1 MRIAGFPGVVGAIDG
16 THVRIISPT
25 VNEEAYVNRKGF
37 HSINVKLCLMLLT
50 RSWIL
55 CQNGQGQHID
65 SRVLSESGL
74 TGLFEQNYVRPGC
87 HLVGDSGYPLKRW
100 LFTPYRRPQGEQQLN
115 YNRYC
120 TGLNFRQ
127 YFTLV
132 LCFWYY
138 ITPVL
143 FNKCMLDFFL

>member
-37 HSINVKLCLMLLT
+37 HSINVQVVFDAAYK
-50 RSWIL
+50 IL
-55 CQNGQGQHID
+55 DLVPKWPGSTHD

-100 LFTPYRRPQGEQQLN
+100 LFTLTEDHKVN
-115 YNRYC
+115 SSSII
-120 TGLNFRQ
+120 TGTVQ
-127 YFTLV
+127 
-132 LCFWYY
+132 
-138 ITPVL
+138 
-143 FNKCMLDFFL
+143 D